1 MSEIELAPGAENNG
15 FAVMLADL
23 LRQNLESKPHKR
35 EDFAKLK
42 GSVAIVAEDAEVALT
57 LRFAGGL
64 LTVHDG
70 IVGRPDATIRGQSDG
85 ILALSNLPL
94 RFGMPL
100 PDPRKSDELR
110 TMREVFDGVRS
121 RKLSIHGM
129 LANFQMLSRLTRVM
143 SVNG

>member
-1 MSEIELAPGAENNG
+1 MSDIQLAPGAENNG
-15 FAVMLADL
+15 FAVMLSDL
-23 LRQNLESKPHKR
+23 LRQNLDAKPHKR
-35 EDFAKLK
+35 ADFAKLR

-57 LRFAGGL
+57 LRFAGGV

-70 IVGRPDATIRGQSDG
+70 IVGRPDATIRGDSDG

-100 PDPRKSDELR
+100 PDPRKKDELR
-110 TMREVFDGVRS
+110 TLREVLSGVRS
-121 RKLSIHGM
+121 KKLSIHGI
-129 LANFQMLSRLTRVM
+129 LPNLSLLSRLTRVM